1 MGAAEEY
8 EEHGGGDGSA
18 EKNGSA
24 ADGGGDGGAMEREEM
39 QLYSEAS
46 AFQGAAVVAMIE
58 RHDDDI
64 GEEQKILE
72 ITMEDGVTMSLA
84 LDSGERRLNEL
95 GYLQELKRSLLYAT
109 GISMMSV
116 FAGVVP
122 MYA

>member
-95 GYLQELKRSLLYAT
+95 GYRQELKRSLV
-109 GISMMSV
+109 SV
-116 FAGVVP
+116 PFEGGFP
-122 MYA
+122 

>member
-1 MGAAEEY
+1 
-8 EEHGGGDGSA
+8 
-18 EKNGSA
+18 
-24 ADGGGDGGAMEREEM
+24 M

-58 RHDDDI
+58 RHDEDI

-95 GYLQELKRSLLYAT
+95 GYRQELKRSLVASPDKWRT
-109 GISMMSV
+109 
-116 FAGVVP
+116 
-122 MYA
+122 